1 MQWHPESLFKFH
13 CGRDINSIIPKTMSV
28 KSAVVKHTESSSLL
42 AAGRKSYTYVQIS
55 ETPISSSPNRVCR
68 ICDERGPLCRCEH
81 NLEST
86 NNKDDKISPPRHKFA
101 QGLLLLITFFLTVAI
116 IGSALLLSHFKVPTA
131 ADHRNP
137 LMMSVFLD
145 NESTSRFEV
154 VDNTVDIVKGKRI
167 KRVLASGTYIRN
179 AEGGGWNHLTVRAG
193 EGFSSSPSNRE
204 YSQETSL
211 NYIRSMEAAGYL
223 EGYATCMEIG
233 QYYVNFYFGLFD
245 GGDPTQGSLEFLE
258 DNYDWMASE
267 AEKNWDVSVK
277 EVLCLFRIM
286 NIRKM
291 LNLIKVR
298 LMKMY
303 VTYSILHTILIII

>member
-1 MQWHPESLFKFH
+1 
-13 CGRDINSIIPKTMSV
+13 MSV
-28 KSAVVKHTESSSLL
+28 KSPIVKHTELTGLL

-55 ETPISSSPNRVCR
+55 GTSTCTSPNRICR
-68 ICDERGPLCRCEH
+68 ICDERGPLCRCE
-81 NLEST
+81 NNAEPI
-86 NNKDDKISPPRHKFA
+86 NNKDDQTSLYRHKFA
-101 QGLLLLITFFLTVAI
+101 QSLLLLITFILAVAI
-116 IGSALLLSHFKVPTA
+116 IGSDLLLRNFRVPA
-131 ADHRNP
+131 ADHKNP

-154 VDNTVDIVKGKRI
+154 VDNTVDVVKGRRT

-193 EGFSSSPSNRE
+193 EGFSSSPTNRE

-223 EGYATCMEIG
+223 EGYATCMEMG

-267 AEKNWDVSVK
+267 AEKNWDVSV
-277 EVLCLFRIM
+277 RTIT
-286 NIRKM
+286 
-291 LNLIKVR
+291 
-298 LMKMY
+298 MY
-303 VTYSILHTILIII
+303 FYSISVIILILYFPSD